1 MFPFAA
7 SGEPDE
13 RKPVV
18 SDSIFFLPVPVGT
31 GLETPAAAARAWR
44 ALPEEPEEV
53 DSGAFSITNARLF
66 RTGGPSSNVQFFL
79 VCLFDERC

>member
-1 MFPFAA
+1 MNLNTKNQLKSGLTWMFPFAA

-31 GLETPAAAARAWR
+31 GLETPAAAARA
-44 ALPEEPEEV
+44 
-53 DSGAFSITNARLF
+53 
-66 RTGGPSSNVQFFL
+66 
-79 VCLFDERC
+79 

>member
-31 GLETPAAAARAWR
+31 GLETPAAAARA
-44 ALPEEPEEV
+44 
-53 DSGAFSITNARLF
+53 
-66 RTGGPSSNVQFFL
+66 
-79 VCLFDERC
+79 

>member
-31 GLETPAAAARAWR
+31 GLETPAAAASAWR
-44 ALPEEPEEV
+44 ALPVGPED
-53 DSGAFSITNARLF
+53 DSGAFSMTRARLL
-66 RTGGPSSNVQFFL
+66 RTGGPSSNVQFFF
-79 VCLFDERC
+79 VCL